1 VKTSIRAALERCET
15 RDSPYTSRVRLFT
28 LLIIAFACL
37 SGLAGC
43 GSKQVAAGVAF
54 DAPPDFTVDLAVLS
68 DEPKS
73 ALKPVHERSARYVLT
88 AEGVLRASF
97 GDDLTPA
104 DFPPYTRT
112 LTRDQLNAVWNIV
125 AELRLDVPR
134 EGDAVGNVMLVER
147 QRGSVTWLAAVTAD
161 GREAVARDVAPIG
174 EAPDPALRTLTR
186 TLAALAFASDA
197 PDYSRMIV
205 PIRYDFGP
213 DPYARYRADE

>member
-1 VKTSIRAALERCET
+1 M
-15 RDSPYTSRVRLFT
+15 RLFT

-43 GSKQVAAGVAF
+43 GSKQAAAGVAF
-54 DAPPDFTVDLAVLS
+54 DAPPDFTVDLSVLNG
-68 DEPKS
+68 EPKS
-73 ALKPVHERSARYVLT
+73 GLRPAHERSARYVLT
-88 AEGVLRASF
+88 ADGVLRASF

-104 DFPPYTRT
+104 DFPPFART
-112 LTRDQLNAVWNIV
+112 LTRDQLNAVWNVV
-125 AELRLDVPR
+125 AELRLDVPP

-147 QRGSVTWLAAVTAD
+147 RQGSVTWLAAITAN

-174 EAPDPALRTLTR
+174 ESPDPAIRALTR
-186 TLAALAFASDA
+186 TLAALAFVGDA

-213 DPYARYRADE
+213 DPYAPYRDHE